1 MRVNLFVNMFSVET
15 LCAGL
20 AFTIGAV
27 VRDGRNAV
35 VEFLR
40 DDLQHT
46 ERAKVMALLEY
57 VAEHGPPLNEEKFR
71 HEGNGIY
78 ALKTS
83 AVRLYGFFDGQRQM
97 VLTHGFKKH
106 ARGGK
111 KVQAREREHA
121 ERMRSLLLAERA
133 SGGRDER

>member
-1 MRVNLFVNMFSVET
+1 MISVET
-15 LCAGL
+15 LCAGP
-20 AFTIGAV
+20 AFVIRAV

-40 DDLQHT
+40 DDLQQA

-83 AVRLYGFFDGQRQM
+83 AVRLYSFFDGQRRM

-111 KVQAREREHA
+111 KVQSREREHA
-121 ERMRSLLLAERA
+121 ERMRSMLLAERA
-133 SGGRDER
+133 SGGTG

>member
-1 MRVNLFVNMFSVET
+1 MISVET
-15 LCAGL
+15 LCAGP
-20 AFTIGAV
+20 AFAIRAV

-40 DDLQHT
+40 DDLQQT
-46 ERAKVMALLEY
+46 ERAKAMALLEY

-71 HEGNGIY
+71 HEGNGVY

-83 AVRLYGFFDGQRQM
+83 AVRLYGFFDGQRRI

-121 ERMRSLLLAERA
+121 ERMRSLLLVERE
-133 SGGRDER
+133 SGETR

>member
-1 MRVNLFVNMFSVET
+1 MISTET
-15 LCAGL
+15 LHAGP
-20 AFTIGAV
+20 AFTIRV
-27 VRDGRNAV
+27 VVQDGRNAV

-40 DDLQHT
+40 DDLQQT

-57 VAEHGPPLNEEKFR
+57 VVEHGPLLNEEKFR
-71 HEGNGIY
+71 HEGNGVY

-83 AVRLYGFFDGQRQM
+83 TVRLYGFFDGQRQI

-111 KVQAREREHA
+111 KVQARERERA
-121 ERMRSLLLAERA
+121 ERMRAMLLAERA
-133 SGGRDER
+133 SGERDER

>member
-1 MRVNLFVNMFSVET
+1 MTRVNLSVNMVVVET
-15 LCAGL
+15 LCAGP
-20 AFTIGAV
+20 AFTVRVA

-40 DDLQHT
+40 DDLQQT

-57 VAEHGPPLNEEKFR
+57 VAEHGPPGNEEKFR
-71 HEGNGIY
+71 HEGSGVY

-83 AVRLYGFFDGQRQM
+83 TVRLYGFFDGRKQI

-111 KVQAREREHA
+111 KVQVREREHA
-121 ERMRSLLLAERA
+121 ERIRSLLLAERA
-133 SGGRDER
+133 SGGTR

>member
-1 MRVNLFVNMFSVET
+1 MIAVET
-15 LCAGL
+15 LYEGTAFAIL
-20 AFTIGAV
+20 AM

-40 DDLQHT
+40 DDLQQT

-83 AVRLYGFFDGQRQM
+83 AVRLYGFFDGQRRI

-121 ERMRSLLLAERA
+121 ERMRSLLSGRV
-133 SGGRDER
+133 GGRDER

>member
-1 MRVNLFVNMFSVET
+1 MISVET
-15 LCAGL
+15 LCAGP
-20 AFTIGAV
+20 AFAIRVV

-40 DDLQHT
+40 DDLQQT

-71 HEGNGIY
+71 NEGNGVY

-83 AVRLYGFFDGQRQM
+83 AVRLYGFFDGQRRI

-106 ARGGK
+106 ARGGQ
-111 KVQAREREHA
+111 KVQMREREQA
-121 ERMRSLLLAERA
+121 ERMRSMLLAERA
-133 SGGRDER
+133 SGGTG

>member
-1 MRVNLFVNMFSVET
+1 MIVAET
-15 LCAGL
+15 LCAGP
-20 AFTIGAV
+20 AFTIRVV
-27 VRDGRNAV
+27 VRDGRSAV
-35 VEFLR
+35 AEFLR
-40 DDLQHT
+40 DDLQQM
-46 ERAKVMALLEY
+46 ERTKVMALLEY

-83 AVRLYGFFDGQRQM
+83 AVRLYGFFDGQRRM

-121 ERMRSLLLAERA
+121 ERMRSMLLAERA
-133 SGGRDER
+133 SGSTR

>member
-1 MRVNLFVNMFSVET
+1 MIFAET
-15 LCAGL
+15 LCAGP
-20 AFTIGAV
+20 AFIVRV
-27 VRDGRNAV
+27 VVQDGRNAV

-40 DDLQHT
+40 DDLRQT
-46 ERAKVMALLEY
+46 EWSKVMALLEY
-57 VAEHGPPLNEEKFR
+57 VAEHGPPGNEEKFR
-71 HEGNGIY
+71 HEGSGVY

-83 AVRLYGFFDGQRQM
+83 TVRLYGFFDGRKQI

-111 KVQAREREHA
+111 KVQVREREHA
-121 ERMRSLLLAERA
+121 ERIRSLLLAERA

>member
-1 MRVNLFVNMFSVET
+1 MTSAET
-15 LCAGL
+15 LHAGQ
-20 AFTIGAV
+20 AFTIRV
-27 VRDGRNAV
+27 VVQDGRNAV

-40 DDLQHT
+40 DDLQQT

-83 AVRLYGFFDGQRQM
+83 AVRLYGFFDGQGRM

-111 KVQAREREHA
+111 KVQTREREHA

-133 SGGRDER
+133 GEGTR

>member
-1 MRVNLFVNMFSVET
+1 MIFAET
-15 LCAGL
+15 LCAGP
-20 AFTIGAV
+20 AFIVRV
-27 VRDGRNAV
+27 VVQEGRNAV
-35 VEFLR
+35 VGFLR
-40 DDLQHT
+40 DGLQQT
-46 ERAKVMALLEY
+46 ERAKLMALLEY
-57 VAEHGPPLNEEKFR
+57 VAEHGPPRNEEKFR
-71 HEGNGIY
+71 HEGNGVY

-83 AVRLYGFFDGQRQM
+83 TVRLYGFFDGQRRI

-133 SGGRDER
+133 RGGTR

>member
-1 MRVNLFVNMFSVET
+1 MIFAET
-15 LCAGL
+15 LCAGP
-20 AFTIGAV
+20 AFIVRV
-27 VRDGRNAV
+27 VVQDGRNAV

-40 DDLQHT
+40 DDLRQT
-46 ERAKVMALLEY
+46 EWSKVMALLGY
-57 VAEHGPPLNEEKFR
+57 VAEHEPPRNEEKFR
-71 HEGNGIY
+71 HEGNGVY

-83 AVRLYGFFDGQRQM
+83 TVRLYGFFDGRRRI

-111 KVQAREREHA
+111 KVQARERERA
-121 ERMRSLLLAERA
+121 ERMRSMLLAEQA

>member
-1 MRVNLFVNMFSVET
+1 MTRVNLSVNMISVET
-15 LCAGL
+15 LCAGTV
-20 AFTIGAV
+20 FTIRAV

-40 DDLQHT
+40 DDLQQT

-57 VAEHGPPLNEEKFR
+57 VAEQGPPLNEEKFR

-83 AVRLYGFFDGQRQM
+83 AVRLYGFFDGQRQI

-111 KVQAREREHA
+111 KVQAREREYA
-121 ERMRSLLLAERA
+121 ERMRSLLLADRA
-133 SGGRDER
+133 SGGTG

>member
-1 MRVNLFVNMFSVET
+1 MISVET
-15 LCAGL
+15 LRAGT
-20 AFTIGAV
+20 AFTVLVV

-40 DDLQHT
+40 DDLQQT
-46 ERAKVMALLEY
+46 ERARVMALLEY

-83 AVRLYGFFDGQRQM
+83 AVRLYGFFDGQGRI

-111 KVQAREREHA
+111 KVQTREREHA
-121 ERMRSLLLAERA
+121 ERMRSMLLAERA

>member
-1 MRVNLFVNMFSVET
+1 MISVET
-15 LCAGL
+15 LCAGP
-20 AFTIGAV
+20 AFAIKAV

-40 DDLQHT
+40 DDLQQT

-57 VAEHGPPLNEEKFR
+57 VAEQGPPLNEEKFR
-71 HEGNGIY
+71 HEGNGVY
-78 ALKTS
+78 ALKAS
-83 AVRLYGFFDGQRQM
+83 AVRLYGFFDGQRRI

-133 SGGRDER
+133 SGGTR

>member
-1 MRVNLFVNMFSVET
+1 MIVVET
-15 LCAGL
+15 LCAGT
-20 AFTIGAV
+20 AFTIRAV

-40 DDLQHT
+40 DDLQQT

-57 VAEHGPPLNEEKFR
+57 VAEHGPLLNEEKFR

-83 AVRLYGFFDGQRQM
+83 AVRLYGFFDGQRRI

-121 ERMRSLLLAERA
+121 ERIRSLLLAERA
-133 SGGRDER
+133 SGGTR

>member
-1 MRVNLFVNMFSVET
+1 MISTEILH
-15 LCAGL
+15 AGL
-20 AFTIGAV
+20 AFTIRVV

-40 DDLQHT
+40 DNLQQT

-71 HEGNGIY
+71 HEGNGVY

-83 AVRLYGFFDGQRQM
+83 TVRLYGFFDGQRRM

-106 ARGGK
+106 ARGGRRCRR
-111 KVQAREREHA
+111 VSESTLSECGRCCWLSGRVGVRGER
-121 ERMRSLLLAERA
+121 
-133 SGGRDER
+133 

>member
-1 MRVNLFVNMFSVET
+1 MVFVET
-15 LCAGL
+15 LCAGP
-20 AFTIGAV
+20 AFAIRAV
-27 VRDGRNAV
+27 VQDGRNAV

-40 DDLQHT
+40 DALQQT

-83 AVRLYGFFDGQRQM
+83 AVRLYGFFDGQRQI

-121 ERMRSLLLAERA
+121 ERMRSLLLDERA
-133 SGGRDER
+133 RGGTR